1 MLTLLSYSSLLL
13 LVAPVVVL
21 VLTIAVRSR
30 VLLPAGARLLV
41 ILYFVPALTPIAI
54 SLIWRVPAT
63 RIVIELRGLAF
74 RAPEGETLRERVTE
88 RAPGSGRL
96 LIGEVSTRR
105 HAQPSSFGTMVFR
118 PRMTQGDEKG
128 TLTVELPPPQAR
140 AGLIS
145 VEGEGLLGAVALED
159 HDQICIH
166 ADCWAFDLSRQT
178 FTNGAATARIE
189 RRQAK
194 LPGLGWT
201 FTLPWAPAITA
212 GSRTYS
218 LDALA
223 TPGSGPES
231 SRIRSFLCYAN
242 PGPRLRLVPLDA
254 GVRLMRGGS
263 AVNADAPALV
273 PDGRRLAIYSIPAQ
287 TPGFEN
293 PGIVE
298 RRGMTYR
305 AGKRSFALEFDT
317 PEVHSVTVDELE
329 ALRLETG
336 NDTKPKVIGLAMG
349 DAQMTDR
356 SLYFS
361 GVSESVAV
369 QASSSLELSRFFP
382 RDFQPAFRIVS
393 PRGPTDAT
401 LGRDAWIGATDLAAF
416 RMQVFRP
423 PLLLLLIGLVL
434 QLAKVIAAY
443 AGRFTN
449 GQALIAGAIETLV
462 SVRLLTGYRVWAMPP
477 HVLAG
482 AELGILA
489 WIALPW
495 IFLAASVYI
504 APLQRKEPLG
514 GLLTASWLPAMAG
527 LVFSAVCCVRLNG
540 GARGLVWIA
549 CHLLAAG
556 VALVRLPSVKTRLT
570 DGSKRLTSVMNSGAR
585 RLAARVAA
593 SRPAMALR
601 AQIAAK
607 SVLLRVVCGALATLV
622 LWIFVGRAVGPLT
635 LLLLMAAAFALGWFA
650 LELARLAGPLRDP
663 ELLPILIAGAAFSV
677 IRIALVLFGWKEAI
691 PIGGARGSLSAL
703 HVPAAAILEGIFL
716 WTVRRRTVRDR
727 RLHGS
732 DVAAAIILMIL
743 VWFIPAV
750 IASDI
755 GLALLNVPVFAFLW
769 LGCVQSSAE
778 RRTTDGPQRVLRL
791 IPAVL
796 VAGIVVVTGVA
807 PAWRFVMPLFGN
819 EEAML
824 ERASDANFAR
834 LIHFAEPGRLRE
846 LATKR
851 GESLAVT
858 SAILQR
864 YISTGLTGRGYGRS
878 EMSPQLGDTAL
889 RDFAPAV
896 FIAAEWGLAGTL
908 AMILLYL
915 GFLMAGRTIAPW
927 RWPDQAPPA
936 RSPAGAMACVAAATI
951 AMASIYMI
959 LANHELLLLTGK
971 NAYLLGLDSAGDV
984 LETIFL
990 LLVIAFGFASIRPDE
1005 ARSRMLTVQNALVV
1019 LGRKS

>member
-1 MLTLLSYSSLLL
+1 MLTLISISSLLL
-13 LVAPVVVL
+13 LVAPLFIL
-21 VLTIAVRSR
+21 VLAGAVRSR
-30 VLLPAGARLLV
+30 VLLPAPARLLV
-41 ILYFVPALTPIAI
+41 LLYFVPALTPIAI

-74 RAPEGETLRERVTE
+74 RTPEGETLHERVTE
-88 RAPGSGRL
+88 RTPGSGRV

-105 HAQPSSFGTMVFR
+105 HAQTSSFGTMVFR
-118 PRMTQGDEKG
+118 PSMTRGSEKG
-128 TLTVELPPPQAR
+128 TLTIELPPPQSR

-145 VEGEGLLGAVALED
+145 VEGEGLLGAVLLED

-166 ADCWAFDLSRQT
+166 SDCWT
-178 FTNGAATARIE
+178 FNRSLRSLANGAASVQIP

-201 FTLPWAPAITA
+201 FTLPWAPAVTA

-218 LDALA
+218 LDALV
-223 TPGSGPES
+223 TPNAGARS
-231 SRIRSFLCYAN
+231 SHLRSFLCYSS
-242 PGPRLRLVPLDA
+242 PGPRLRLVALDDS
-254 GVRLMRGGS
+254 VRLMRAGT
-263 AVNADAPALV
+263 AVTGDAPADV
-273 PDGRRLAIYSIPAQ
+273 ADGRRIAIYSCPAHS
-287 TPGFEN
+287 PGFES

-317 PEVHSVTVDELE
+317 PEIHSVTVSEFD
-329 ALRLETG
+329 ALGLDTG
-336 NDTKPKVIGLAMG
+336 GDRKAKVVGLSMG
-349 DAQMTDR
+349 DAQLTDR
-356 SLYFS
+356 GLYFS
-361 GVSESVAV
+361 GASESVAV
-369 QASSSLELSRFFP
+369 QASSSLELSRLFP

-401 LGRDAWIGATDLAAF
+401 LGKDTWIGATGLAAF

-434 QLAKVIAAY
+434 QLAKVVAAY

-449 GQALIAGAIETLV
+449 GQALVAGTIETLV
-462 SVRLLTGYRVWAMPP
+462 SVRLLVGYRVWAMTP

-495 IFLAASVYI
+495 IFLAASVSVTS
-504 APLQRKEPLG
+504 PRRKDRLG
-514 GLLTASWLPAMAG
+514 VLTAPWLPAMTG

-540 GARGLVWIA
+540 GARGLVWVA

-556 VALVRLPSVKTRLT
+556 IAVMRHPTVRTRLIE
-570 DGSKRLTSVMNSGAR
+570 GSKRLVASVRRRAGA
-585 RLAARVAA
+585 LTTRVAA
-593 SRPAMALR
+593 SRPATALR
-601 AQIAAK
+601 AQIALK
-607 SVLLRVVCGALATLV
+607 SPLLRTILGALAV
-622 LWIFVGRAVGPLT
+622 MVMWILFGRAEGPL
-635 LLLLMAAAFALGWFA
+635 LFLGLMTAAFAVGWFA
-650 LELARLAGPLRDP
+650 IPLARHAGPLRDP
-663 ELLPILIAGAAFSV
+663 ELLSFIVAGAAFTV
-677 IRIALVLFGWKEAI
+677 IRIALVLFGWKESI
-691 PIGGARGSLSAL
+691 PLAGARGSLSAL
-703 HVPAAAILEGIFL
+703 HVPAAAVLEGIFL
-716 WTVRRRTVRDR
+716 WTVRRRTARER
-727 RLHGS
+727 RLH
-732 DVAAAIILMIL
+732 
-743 VWFIPAV
+743 
-750 IASDI
+750 ASDI
-755 GLALLNVPVFAFLW
+755 ATAITLMLLVWCVPAVVASDVGLALLNVPVFAFLF
-769 LGCVQSSAE
+769 LGCVRNGGE
-778 RRTTDGPQRVLRL
+778 RMTADQRQPILRA
-791 IPAVL
+791 IPLVL
-796 VAGIVVVTGVA
+796 VAGIVVVVGVA
-807 PAWRFVMPLFGN
+807 PAWRLVMPLFGN

-834 LIHFAEPGRLRE
+834 LIHFAEPERLRE
-846 LATKR
+846 LATQR

-908 AMILLYL
+908 AMLVLYL
-915 GFLMAGRTIAPW
+915 GFLMAGRTVAPW
-927 RWPDQAPPA
+927 RWPDHSAPA
-936 RSPAGAMACVAAATI
+936 RSPAGAMAYVAAATI

-990 LLVIAFGFASIRPDE
+990 LLVMAFGFAAIRPDE
-1005 ARSRMLTVQNALVV
+1005 TRSLSLTVPNALVV
-1019 LGRKS
+1019 QGRRP

>member
-1 MLTLLSYSSLLL
+1 MLNLLSISSLLL
-13 LVAPVVVL
+13 LVAPLFIL
-21 VLTIAVRSR
+21 VLAVAVRSR
-30 VLLPAGARLLV
+30 VLLPAGPRLLV
-41 ILYFVPALTPIAI
+41 LLYLVPALTPIAI
-54 SLIWRVPAT
+54 SLIWRIPAT

-74 RAPEGETLRERVTE
+74 RAPEGETLRKPVTE
-88 RAPGSGRL
+88 RTAGSGRL

-105 HAQPSSFGTMVFR
+105 HTQPSSFGTLVFR
-118 PRMTQGDEKG
+118 PHTAQGDEKG
-128 TLTVELPPPQAR
+128 MLTVELPPPQAR

-145 VEGEGLLGAVALED
+145 VEGQGLLGAVALED
-159 HDQICIH
+159 HDQICIQS
-166 ADCWAFDLSRQT
+166 DCWT
-178 FTNGAATARIE
+178 FNLAGKSFSNGAATVQIPS
-189 RRQAK
+189 RQAK
-194 LPGLGWT
+194 LPGIDWS

-223 TPGSGPES
+223 TPNSGPQS

-263 AVNADAPALV
+263 AVTADATAGV
-273 PDGRRLAIYSIPAQ
+273 ADGQHIAIYSCPAQ

-317 PEVHSVTVDELE
+317 PEVHSLTVSELD
-329 ALRLETG
+329 ALRIATG
-336 NDTKPKVIGLAMG
+336 DDTKAKVVGLSMG
-349 DAQMTDR
+349 DAQMTER
-356 SLYFS
+356 GLYFS
-361 GVSESVAV
+361 GASESVAV

-382 RDFQPAFRIVS
+382 RDFQPDFRIVS

-401 LGRDAWIGATDLAAF
+401 FGHDAWIGATDLAAF
-416 RMQVFRP
+416 RMQVFQP

-434 QLAKVIAAY
+434 QLAKVVAAY

-449 GQALIAGAIETLV
+449 GQALVAGALETLV
-462 SVRLLTGYRVWAMPP
+462 AIRLLVGYRIWAMPP

-495 IFLAASVYI
+495 IFLAASVSVT
-504 APLQRKEPLG
+504 PLQRRERLG
-514 GLLTASWLPAMAG
+514 GVLTAPWLPAMAG

-540 GARGLVWIA
+540 GARGLVWVA
-549 CHLLAAG
+549 CHVLAAG
-556 VALVRLPSVKTRLT
+556 VALVRLPAVRTRLI
-570 DGSKRLTSVMNSGAR
+570 DGSKRLMDRAVPLAR
-585 RLAARVAA
+585 YAGPFGDPEILPLLLAA
-593 SRPAMALR
+593 
-601 AQIAAK
+601 
-607 SVLLRVVCGALATLV
+607 
-622 LWIFVGRAVGPLT
+622 
-635 LLLLMAAAFALGWFA
+635 
-650 LELARLAGPLRDP
+650 
-663 ELLPILIAGAAFSV
+663 AAFSV
-677 IRIALVLFGWKEAI
+677 IRIALVLFGFKESI

-716 WTVRRRTVRDR
+716 WTVRRRMARDR
-727 RLHGS
+727 RLRGS
-732 DVAAAIILMIL
+732 DVAAAIILMVL

-750 IASDI
+750 VASDI

-769 LGCVQSSAE
+769 LGCVRGAGE
-778 RRTTDGPQRVLRL
+778 RKTMDRRQRILRL

-796 VAGIVVVTGVA
+796 VAGIVVVIGVA
-807 PAWRFVMPLFGN
+807 PAWRLVMPLLGN
-819 EEAML
+819 EESML

-834 LIHFAEPGRLRE
+834 LIHFAEPDRLRE

-908 AMILLYL
+908 AMIVLYL
-915 GFLMAGRTIAPW
+915 GFLMAGRTVAPW
-927 RWPDQAPPA
+927 RWPDQAAPA
-936 RSPAGAMACVAAATI
+936 RSPAGAMAYVAAATI
-951 AMASIYMI
+951 AIASIYMI

-971 NAYLLGLDSAGDV
+971 NAYLLGLDSAGDI

-990 LLVIAFGFASIRPDE
+990 LLVIAFGFAAIRSDE
-1005 ARSRMLTVQNALVV
+1005 TRSLTLTVPKSLVV
-1019 LGRKS
+1019 QERNP